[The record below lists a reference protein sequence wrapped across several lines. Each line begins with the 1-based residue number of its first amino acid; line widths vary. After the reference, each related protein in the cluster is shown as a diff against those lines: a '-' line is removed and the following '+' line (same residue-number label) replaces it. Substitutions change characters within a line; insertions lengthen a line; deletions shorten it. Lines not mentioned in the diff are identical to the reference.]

1 MGNTQECQFE
11 LSKVLSRK
19 MEEKSLLS
27 FPKFCTIKKHM
38 EYSWIKS
45 FCLLIG
51 ANSCLCF
58 HYLIIAMKYF
68 LAFIIITSRA
78 ASKTACW
85 TQLFALMNPLYKWII
100 SILRSGG
107 LCTSSITAT
116 EGGHFTP
123 KSCWRWA
130 VLRGL
135 LGRAEQAWLGGR
147 GSPSFKSTKA
157 WGWFIF
163 WSCIERNVG

>member
-85 TQLFALMNPLYKWII
+85 TLLFALMNLLYKWII
-100 SILRSGG
+100 SILRSGW

-123 KSCWRWA
+123 KSCWRC
-130 VLRGL
+130 
-135 LGRAEQAWLGGR
+135 LGGSWGGLSR
-147 GSPSFKSTKA
+147 PGWVEEAVRLSKA
-157 WGWFIF
+157 QKPEAGLH
-163 WSCIERNVG
+163 SEVV